1 VLFITIDMRQAPFFG
16 WIKDLSAPDPT
27 SLFNLFGLLP
37 YQVPEMLHVGAWPL
51 VMGLTMW
58 VQMQLNPQQPDPVQ
72 QKIFNWMPVVF
83 TFMLASFP
91 SGLVIYWAWNNVLSL
106 LQQYTIMRRN
116 NAEVH
121 LWKNLGVEKWKA
133 GFEAAKALD
142 VTKLKGQL
150 ASASSRLPQSLA
162 KALQRGGGK
171 RAKGGEGGAS
181 GVARAVNEARR
192 EIMTREQALR
202 TLGLEPDA
210 TEKEIDAALAEQ
222 ELRRRESGLNGSDH
236 AIAARIDAARDIL
249 RGKESS

>member
-1 VLFITIDMRQAPFFG
+1 
-16 WIKDLSAPDPT
+16 
-27 SLFNLFGLLP
+27 
-37 YQVPEMLHVGAWPL
+37 
-51 VMGLTMW
+51 MW
-58 VQMQLNPQQPDPVQ
+58 VQMQLNPQQPDPIQ

-121 LWKNLGVEKWKA
+121 LWKNLGVDKWK
-133 GFEAAKALD
+133 GWLQAAKTIDTA
-142 VTKLKGQL
+142 KLRGHL
-150 ASASSRLPQSLA
+150 ASASNRLPQSLS
-162 KALQRGGGK
+162 KALQRGGDKSAQARGGQTG
-171 RAKGGEGGAS
+171 RAH
-181 GVARAVNEARR
+181 AVNEARR
-192 EIMTREQALR
+192 ETMTREQALR
-202 TLGLEPDA
+202 TLGLEPGA

-222 ELRRRESGLNGSDH
+222 ELRRRESALNGSDH